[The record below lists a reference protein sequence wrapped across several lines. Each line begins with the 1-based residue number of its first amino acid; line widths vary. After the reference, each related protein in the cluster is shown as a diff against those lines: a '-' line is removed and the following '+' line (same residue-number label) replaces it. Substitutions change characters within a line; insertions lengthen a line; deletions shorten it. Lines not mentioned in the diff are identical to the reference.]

1 MAWTERST
9 ELLVTGIVGILGTLL
24 GALFVGLGSRAF
36 QWWDH
41 RQKLKNQLRKYRVLL
56 AHSSSPSYIS
66 DQLKSLKLFLLE
78 NETLL
83 ERPSVRC
90 FFDTWLQEDLSGET
104 GHSKFI
110 THGWSKN
117 LLPLQDGLN
126 KLHW

>member
-9 ELLVTGIVGILGTLL
+9 ELLVTGMVGILGTLL
-24 GALFVGLGSRAF
+24 GALFSSLGSRAF

-56 AHSSSPSYIS
+56 ARSSSPSYIS

-83 ERPSVRC
+83 ERPSVRS
-90 FFDTWLQEDLSGET
+90 FFDEWLQEDPSAKL
-104 GHSKFI
+104 GHPVF
-110 THGWSKN
+110 WEKN
-117 LLPLQDGLN
+117 IPLLLDGLD